1 MKKVINQKHTYVRPA
16 MQVYELSR
24 KPSLL
29 VGSLT
34 GNRDIPY
41 GNPIGY

>member
-1 MKKVINQKHTYVRPA
+1 MKKVINQKRTYVRPA
-16 MQVYELSR
+16 MQVYELSQ

-29 VGSLT
+29 AGSFK